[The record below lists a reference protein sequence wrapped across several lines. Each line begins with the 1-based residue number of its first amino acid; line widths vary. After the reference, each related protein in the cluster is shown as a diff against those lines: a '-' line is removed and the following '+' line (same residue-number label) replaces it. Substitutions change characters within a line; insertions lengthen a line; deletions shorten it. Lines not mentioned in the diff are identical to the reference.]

1 MIFQPLFQVLNLMLE
16 ADLDGNGTIEF
27 PEFLELMKEKY
38 GSDDQESD
46 LRSDLISLRCSDTNL
61 REAFKIFDRDRDGFI
76 DMREL
81 KKVSLMSVTFFQSFP
96 HLSIHKSC

>member
-1 MIFQPLFQVLNLMLE
+1 MLE

-81 KKVSLMSVTFFQSFP
+81 KKVSLMSVIFFQSFP
-96 HLSIHKSC
+96 HLTLSLPNQ

>member
-1 MIFQPLFQVLNLMLE
+1 MILRKNIFKGAGGVSYLEYMYYCLFLNYKLNGTRKGEVEGWDHRWSQVLNLMLE

-46 LRSDLISLRCSDTNL
+46 LR
-61 REAFKIFDRDRDGFI
+61 
-76 DMREL
+76 
-81 KKVSLMSVTFFQSFP
+81 
-96 HLSIHKSC
+96 

>member
-1 MIFQPLFQVLNLMLE
+1 MLE

-46 LRSDLISLRCSDTNL
+46 LRSDMISL
-61 REAFKIFDRDRDGFI
+61 
-76 DMREL
+76 
-81 KKVSLMSVTFFQSFP
+81 
-96 HLSIHKSC
+96 

>member
-1 MIFQPLFQVLNLMLE
+1 MMMMMMMLLVIMMMGENPTEHEVFLLVNFFMRIESIKRRKRCQRVSLIDHLPKCEVLNLMLE

-46 LRSDLISLRCSDTNL
+46 LR
-61 REAFKIFDRDRDGFI
+61 
-76 DMREL
+76 
-81 KKVSLMSVTFFQSFP
+81 
-96 HLSIHKSC
+96 

>member
-1 MIFQPLFQVLNLMLE
+1 MLE

-46 LRSDLISLRCSDTNL
+46 LRSDLISLLCSDANL

-76 DMREL
+76 DIREL
-81 KKVSLMSVTFFQSFP
+81 KKVN
-96 HLSIHKSC
+96 